1 MDNKVKN
8 QSPNLQ
14 GDGRFVQLAPHIRS
28 NESVSKIMRDVLIA
42 LAPAVVASVYFFG
55 MQALIIYLICIIG
68 CVASE
73 YIFQKATGKDI
84 QIGDLSAI
92 VTGVLLAMN
101 MPAGVPWYVPAISSI
116 FAIVIVKEAF
126 GGIGGNFVNPALAG
140 RAMAMLSWPQAMA
153 TYTAPAMSK
162 AAADAATAATAGD
175 VVTAATPLTLIKSGE
190 GLASLPPLSDMFLGN
205 IGGVIGETS
214 ALLLLIGACY
224 LLIRKVIDWK
234 IPVIYILTTIVF
246 LFIFGV
252 NTELM
257 PYEILGGGLMLGAFF
272 MATDYSSTPQG
283 TKGKI
288 IFAIGC
294 GLLTALIR
302 MKGNM
307 AEGVSYSILLM
318 NVASPLIERFTKT
331 EAYGEA
337 K

>member
-1 MDNKVKN
+1 MEKNVKA

-28 NESVSKIMRDVLIA
+28 NDTVTKIMRDVIIA
-42 LAPAVVASVYFFG
+42 LAPAVVGSVYFFG
-55 MQALIIYLICIIG
+55 MQALIIYLISVIC
-68 CVASE
+68 CVGSE
-73 YIFQKATGKDI
+73 FLFQKITKKES
-84 QIGDLSAI
+84 QIGDLSAV
-92 VTGVLLAMN
+92 VTGLLLAMN
-101 MPAGVPWYVPAISSI
+101 MPAGVPWYVPAIASI

-140 RAMAMLSWPQAMA
+140 RAMAMLSWPALMA
-153 TYTAPAMSK
+153 TYTAPAMAK
-162 AAADAATAATAGD
+162 VAETADATS
-175 VVTAATPLTLIKSGE
+175 AATPLTIIKAGE
-190 GLASLPPLSDMFLGN
+190 HLDALPPLKDMFLGN

-224 LLIRKVIDWK
+224 LLARKVIDWK
-234 IPVIYILTTIVF
+234 IPVIYIATTAVF
-246 LFIFGV
+246 LLVFGV
-252 NTELM
+252 GTELL
-257 PYEILGGGLMLGAFF
+257 PYELLGGGLFLGAFF

-283 TKGKI
+283 DKGKI

-294 GLLTALIR
+294 GILTAVIR

>member
-1 MDNKVKN
+1 MDNKVTTK
-8 QSPNLQ
+8 SPSLQ

-28 NESVSKIMRDVLIA
+28 NESVTKIMRDVIIA

-55 MQALIIYLICIIG
+55 MNALIIYLISVVC
-68 CVASE
+68 CVGSE
-73 YIFQKATGKDI
+73 FIYQKLAGKES
-84 QIGDLSAI
+84 QIGDLSSV
-92 VTGVLLAMN
+92 VTGLLLAMN
-101 MPAGVPWYVPAISSI
+101 MPAGVPWYVPSISSV
-116 FAIVIVKEAF
+116 FAIIIVKEAF

-140 RAMAMLSWPQAMA
+140 RAMAMLSWPQIMA
-153 TYTAPAMSK
+153 TYTVPGV
-162 AAADAATAATAGD
+162 DAAS
-175 VVTAATPLTLIKSGE
+175 AATPLTIIKAGKD
-190 GLASLPPLSDMFLGN
+190 LASLPSLQDMFIGN

-246 LFIFGV
+246 LFVFGIKADII
-252 NTELM
+252 
-257 PYEILGGGLMLGAFF
+257 PYEVLGGGLMLGALF

-294 GLLTALIR
+294 GLITALIR
-302 MKGNM
+302 TKGNM

-318 NVASPLIERFTKT
+318 NVASPLIERLTKT

>member
-1 MDNKVKN
+1 MDNKVTTK
-8 QSPNLQ
+8 SPSLQ

-28 NESVSKIMRDVLIA
+28 NESVTKIMRDVIIA

-55 MQALIIYLICIIG
+55 MNALIIYLISVVC
-68 CVASE
+68 CVGSE
-73 YIFQKATGKDI
+73 FIYQKLAGKES
-84 QIGDLSAI
+84 QIGDLSSI
-92 VTGVLLAMN
+92 VTGLLLAMN
-101 MPAGVPWYVPAISSI
+101 MPAGVPWYVPAISSV
-116 FAIVIVKEAF
+116 FAIIIVKEAF

-140 RAMAMLSWPQAMA
+140 RAMAMLSWPQIMA
-153 TYTAPAMSK
+153 TYTVPGV
-162 AAADAATAATAGD
+162 DAAS
-175 VVTAATPLTLIKSGE
+175 AATPLTIIKAGKD
-190 GLASLPPLSDMFLGN
+190 LASLPSLQDMFIGN

-246 LFIFGV
+246 LFVFGIKADII
-252 NTELM
+252 
-257 PYEILGGGLMLGAFF
+257 PYEVLGGGLMLGALF

-294 GLLTALIR
+294 GLITALIR
-302 MKGNM
+302 TKGNM
-307 AEGVSYSILLM
+307 AEGVSYSILFM
-318 NVASPLIERFTKT
+318 NVASPLIERLTKT

>member
-1 MDNKVKN
+1 MENNVKTK
-8 QSPNLQ
+8 SPSLQ

-28 NESVSKIMRDVLIA
+28 NDTVTKIMRDVLIA
-42 LAPAVVASVYFFG
+42 LAPAVVGSVYFFG
-55 MQALIIYLICIIG
+55 MQALIIYLISVIC
-68 CVASE
+68 CVGSE
-73 YIFQKATGKDI
+73 FLFQKITKKES

-140 RAMAMLSWPQAMA
+140 RAMAMLSWPAVMA
-153 TYTAPAMSK
+153 TYTAPAMAK
-162 AAADAATAATAGD
+162 VAETADAAS
-175 VVTAATPLTLIKSGE
+175 AATPLNIIKAGE
-190 GLASLPPLSDMFLGN
+190 HLDALPPLKDMIIGN

-214 ALLLLIGACY
+214 AILLLIGACY
-224 LLIRKVIDWK
+224 LLVRKVIDWK
-234 IPVIYILTTIVF
+234 IPVIYIATTAVF
-246 LFIFGV
+246 LLVFG
-252 NTELM
+252 LSADLL
-257 PYEILGGGLMLGAFF
+257 PYELLGGGLFLGAFF

-283 TKGKI
+283 VKGKI

-294 GLLTALIR
+294 GIITAVIR

-307 AEGVSYSILLM
+307 AEGVSYSILVM
-318 NVASPLIERFTKT
+318 NVASPLIERLTKT

>member
-1 MDNKVKN
+1 MENNVKTK
-8 QSPNLQ
+8 SPSLQ

-28 NESVSKIMRDVLIA
+28 NDTVTKIMRDVLIA
-42 LAPAVVASVYFFG
+42 LAPAVVGSVYFFG
-55 MQALIIYLICIIG
+55 MQALIIYLISVIC
-68 CVASE
+68 CVGSE
-73 YIFQKATGKDI
+73 FLFQKITKKES
-84 QIGDLSAI
+84 QIGDLSAV

-140 RAMAMLSWPQAMA
+140 RAMAMLSWPALMA
-153 TYTAPAMSK
+153 TYTAPAMAK
-162 AAADAATAATAGD
+162 VAETADAAS
-175 VVTAATPLTLIKSGE
+175 AATPLNIIKAGE
-190 GLASLPPLSDMFLGN
+190 HLDALPPLKDMIIGN

-214 ALLLLIGACY
+214 AILLLIGACY
-224 LLIRKVIDWK
+224 LLVRKVIDWK
-234 IPVIYILTTIVF
+234 IPVIYIATTAVF
-246 LFIFGV
+246 LLVFG
-252 NTELM
+252 LSADLL
-257 PYEILGGGLMLGAFF
+257 PYELLGGGLFLGAFF

-283 TKGKI
+283 VKGKI

-294 GLLTALIR
+294 GIITAVIR

-307 AEGVSYSILLM
+307 AEGVSYSILVM
-318 NVASPLIERFTKT
+318 NVASPLIERLTKT

>member
-1 MDNKVKN
+1 MDNKVTTK
-8 QSPNLQ
+8 SPSLQ

-28 NESVSKIMRDVLIA
+28 NESVTKIMRDVIIA

-55 MQALIIYLICIIG
+55 MNALIIYLISVVC
-68 CVASE
+68 CVGSE
-73 YIFQKATGKDI
+73 FIYQKLAGKES
-84 QIGDLSAI
+84 QIGDLSSV
-92 VTGVLLAMN
+92 VTGLLLAMN
-101 MPAGVPWYVPAISSI
+101 MPAGVPWYVPAISSV
-116 FAIVIVKEAF
+116 FAIIIVKEAF

-140 RAMAMLSWPQAMA
+140 RAMAMLSWPQIMA
-153 TYTAPAMSK
+153 TYTVPGV
-162 AAADAATAATAGD
+162 DAAS
-175 VVTAATPLTLIKSGE
+175 AATPLTIIKAGKD
-190 GLASLPPLSDMFLGN
+190 LASLPSLQDMFIGN

-214 ALLLLIGACY
+214 ALLLSIGACY

-246 LFIFGV
+246 LFVFGIKADII
-252 NTELM
+252 
-257 PYEILGGGLMLGAFF
+257 PYEVLGGGLMLGALF

-294 GLLTALIR
+294 GLITALIR
-302 MKGNM
+302 TKGNM

-318 NVASPLIERFTKT
+318 NVASPLIERLTKT

>member
-1 MDNKVKN
+1 MDNKVTTK
-8 QSPNLQ
+8 SPSLQ

-28 NESVSKIMRDVLIA
+28 NESVTKIMRDVIIA

-55 MQALIIYLICIIG
+55 MNALIIYLISVVC
-68 CVASE
+68 CVGSE
-73 YIFQKATGKDI
+73 FIYQKLAGKES
-84 QIGDLSAI
+84 QIGDLSSI
-92 VTGVLLAMN
+92 VTGLLLAMN
-101 MPAGVPWYVPAISSI
+101 MPAGVPWYVPAISSV
-116 FAIVIVKEAF
+116 FAIIIVKEAF

-140 RAMAMLSWPQAMA
+140 RAMAMLSWPQIMA
-153 TYTAPAMSK
+153 TYTVPGV
-162 AAADAATAATAGD
+162 DAAS
-175 VVTAATPLTLIKSGE
+175 AATPLTIIKAGKD
-190 GLASLPPLSDMFLGN
+190 LASLPSLQDMFIGN

-246 LFIFGV
+246 LFVFGIKADII
-252 NTELM
+252 
-257 PYEILGGGLMLGAFF
+257 PYEVLGGGLMLGALF

-283 TKGKI
+283 TNGKI

-294 GLLTALIR
+294 GLITALIR
-302 MKGNM
+302 TKGNM

-318 NVASPLIERFTKT
+318 NVASPLIERLTKT